1 MMKAAQQGGG
11 GGGGQHGS
19 LLAGGTALPGGPS
32 PQPGQPGSLMQGGA
46 YRTTVKKAIISI
58 VWWISDL
65 RNVEKRL
72 IIIYTCV
79 CVYIYLEDQSRGS
92 KSQHDFCMPL
102 TRSKILFSRI
112 GSLGSMLDRIVGL
125 NETTFA
131 RFKRINQVRGKKKR
145 EEKGRKKFRAAVIFA
160 ARM

>member
-1 MMKAAQQGGG
+1 MKAAQQGGG

-65 RNVEKRL
+65 RNDREAFNYYLYV
-72 IIIYTCV
+72 CV

>member
-46 YRTTVKKAIISI
+46 YRITVKKAIISI

-65 RNVEKRL
+65 RNDREAFNYYLYV
-72 IIIYTCV
+72 CV
-79 CVYIYLEDQSRGS
+79 CIYISGGS
-92 KSQHDFCMPL
+92 KPRIEIAARFLYAFNEIENFIQSY
-102 TRSKILFSRI
+102 RFSRI
-112 GSLGSMLDRIVGL
+112 D
-125 NETTFA
+125 A
-131 RFKRINQVRGKKKR
+131 RSDSWP
-145 EEKGRKKFRAAVIFA
+145 
-160 ARM
+160 